1 MISEQ
6 LTIPTYMTLA
16 RLCGAP
22 IILPLLFVYLLPFN
36 NVFINGF
43 ILILF
48 VIFSLT
54 DFLDGFLA
62 RRYFQETE
70 LGKVL
75 DPIADKFLMYSSFV
89 GLLAAHKIF
98 FLWVIIFIGR
108 DFFIMGLRQIAS
120 KYQFEITVSQWGKVR
135 TALVMVYVGF
145 VIANPYQQL
154 PLLQAPWWHGIEATL
169 LLVSL
174 MLTIWS
180 AYSYYCVFIKELLSR
195 LPKKSS
201 ETYL

>member
-1 MISEQ
+1 MLSEQ

-22 IILPLLFVYLLPFN
+22 IILPVLFVYLLPFN

-62 RRYFQETE
+62 RRYFQESE

-89 GLLAAHKIF
+89 GLLAAHKIY

-120 KYQFEITVSQWGKVR
+120 KYQFEITVSQWGKLR
-135 TALVMVYVGF
+135 TAIVMVYVGF

-154 PLLQAPWWHGIEATL
+154 PLLQAPWWHCIEATL

-180 AYSYYCVFIKELLSR
+180 AYSYYCVFIKELLKR
-195 LPKKSS
+195 LDKKSS
-201 ETYL
+201 GIYL